1 MEKSKNRL
9 LNKIIIISI
18 TIIIALLFLTYN
30 LVSADTIKLEAK
42 VSSTTTELKDE
53 QELTITFSLD
63 RYNEIEK
70 GINAYKATLVYDKN
84 IFEEVLEKDFKSQNY
99 WEELKYNKETGEFVA
114 IKKAGSISPED
125 IVKIDLKA
133 KRELK
138 AGKTEIKITD
148 VVSSEGK
155 ADIQINEAKVEVDII
170 EEQEEKPDVPEK
182 PDKIT
187 SEKYKIEK
195 DYILRIL
202 PETTIKQFKE
212 NVTTDNEIVFM
223 DENGRTMKDN
233 EIISTGVKIKVG
245 KTLQYTLI
253 VIGDIDKDTTITI
266 NDLAKLKLHL
276 IESELLTGIELK
288 AAYIDNDDEVTIN
301 DLAQLKLIL
310 IGLLN
315 LQSK

>member
-1 MEKSKNRL
+1 MKESKKRL
-9 LNKIIIISI
+9 LSKTIIISI
-18 TIIIALLFLTYN
+18 TMIILALLLTYN
-30 LVSADTIKLEAK
+30 LVLADTIKLEAK

-53 QELTITFSLD
+53 QEITITFRLD
-63 RYNEIEK
+63 KYNEIEK

-84 IFEEVLEKDFKSQNY
+84 IFEEVLENDFKSQNY
-99 WEELKYNKETGEFVA
+99 WEELRYNKETGEFVA
-114 IKKAGSISPED
+114 IKKAGSIEPED

-133 KRELK
+133 KKELK

-155 ADIQINEAKVEVDII
+155 VDIQVNEAKIEVDIM
-170 EEQEEKPDVPEK
+170 EDQEEIPDVPEN

-187 SEKYKIEK
+187 SEKYKIEN
-195 DYILRIL
+195 DYISRIL

-212 NVTTDNEIVFM
+212 NVTTNNKIVFI
-223 DENGRTMKDN
+223 DENGRTMNDN

-253 VIGDIDKDTTITI
+253 VIGDIDKDTEITI

-276 IESELLTGIELK
+276 IESETLTGIELK
-288 AAYIDNDDEVTIN
+288 AAYIDNDNEVTLN

-310 IGLLN
+310 IGLLD